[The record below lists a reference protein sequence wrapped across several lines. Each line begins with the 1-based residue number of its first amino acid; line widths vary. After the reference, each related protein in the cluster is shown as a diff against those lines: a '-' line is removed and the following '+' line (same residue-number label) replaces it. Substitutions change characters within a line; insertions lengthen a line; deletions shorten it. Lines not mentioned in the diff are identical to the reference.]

1 MRVGRPGEFTRA
13 AAVVTF
19 VPQSEDTIAFTK
31 LGRSADTALPTA
43 SVSLAI
49 PIHKSTTRS
58 FMSHEILFRD
68 IEIAYSLPIYQ
79 ADGVVE

>member
-1 MRVGRPGEFTRA
+1 M
-13 AAVVTF
+13 
-19 VPQSEDTIAFTK
+19 
-31 LGRSADTALPTA
+31 